1 MVQIMGIIVFISR
14 EMTTLLEILTKGTS
28 YLEKKGVE
36 SARLNMELMV
46 AHVLKMQR
54 MQLYLEFERPLS
66 EAELTPLREMLKRR
80 GEREPLQ
87 HIIGEVEFCGR
98 TFKSDARA
106 LIPRPETEELVEY
119 VQNLDLPSAPQIL
132 DLCSGSGVIGLTLQA
147 ELPDAVVTLADI
159 SPEALALSRENEQ
172 LLGLEVQSVQSDMF
186 SAISGKYDLIIC
198 NPPYVASGFA
208 IEPEVERDPALA
220 LFSGADGLDFL
231 RAMVPQVPH
240 FLNAGGYV
248 ALEVGF
254 DQGSAVAALL
264 TAAGF
269 DEVEVHSDMDGVP
282 RFPIAR

>member
-248 ALEVGF
+248 ALEVGY

-269 DEVEVHSDMDGVP
+269 AEVEVHSDMDGVP